1 MAMRDDFETLW
12 RDLARFVPTDMRDAG
27 DEFRKNFQDFVA
39 ASLRQMNLVTREEYD
54 IQVNLLR
61 RLEQQVAELERKAD
75 GSPSSPA
82 DAGGDESQSD

>member
-1 MAMRDDFETLW
+1 MAMRDDFEALW

-27 DEFRKNFQDFVA
+27 DEFRKNFQDFMA

-61 RLEQQVAELERKAD
+61 RLEQQVAELERKAS
-75 GSPSSPA
+75 GSTPAPS
-82 DAGGDESQSD
+82 DDGGDQSQGE